1 MIRQMNLDIVVK
13 TLKEEGKVV
22 ALKTDTVYGLV
33 CNAFDKKATDKIY
46 SIKNREKRKPLSIFI
61 KNIDEVEKYIDGENL
76 TPYVRRIMERYWPGA
91 LTIIFKKKDHTFDNI
106 TAGVNSIGIRIP
118 NDNDLI
124 NILNSVNFPLAQT
137 SCNISG
143 EAEYRSADEIKSKL
157 GDLIDLIVDGGELK
171 SNTPSTILSVE
182 RNEPI
187 ILRDGVIKLDV

>member
-91 LTIIFKKKDHTFDNI
+91 LTIIFKKKDHAFDNI

-157 GDLIDLIVDGGELK
+157 GDLIDLIVDGGEVK
-171 SNTPSTILSVE
+171 DNVPSTILSVE
-182 RNEPI
+182 CNEPI
-187 ILRDGVIKLDV
+187 ILRDGAIKLDV